1 MTGQRGSSTS
11 SDRLLAGWGRTA
23 PTAAT
28 VSQVSDA
35 DDVARVLLQAK
46 STGRQALARG
56 LGRSYG
62 DAAQCA
68 GGMVIDGTG
77 MHRVF
82 EVDADAGRV
91 RVGGGVSLDSLMRQ
105 FLPQGW
111 FVPVTPGTRQVTVGG
126 AIAADIH
133 GKNHHRDGS
142 FASHVSR
149 LSLVTPTGAHEL
161 DPRGTPDLFWA
172 TAGGMGLTGVVVDAT
187 ILMVPVETAWMM
199 VDTERASDLDD
210 CMDRM
215 EAGDD
220 GYRYSV
226 AWIDCLAR
234 GARTGRSVLTRGDHA
249 TLDDLPPPLRSS
261 ATRFEPSSTLD
272 IPVTSPVNVLNPLT
286 VKAFN
291 EMWYRK
297 APRRRMGHL
306 EPIASFFHP
315 LDGVGSWNRLYGKR
329 GFVQYQFVVPLGAGA
344 VLRGILEALSSA
356 HVASFLAVLKRFGPG
371 DAGPL
376 SFPQEG
382 WTLALDLPIGPKGLG
397 LLLDRLDDAVAEAG
411 GRVYL
416 AKDGRLRPEL
426 VEVMYPRLPEWRTI
440 QRGVDPDAV
449 LSSDLS
455 RRLGLIAPADA
466 GHPSHVRRDLQYL
479 P

>member
-1 MTGQRGSSTS
+1 
-11 SDRLLAGWGRTA
+11 
-23 PTAAT
+23 
-28 VSQVSDA
+28 
-35 DDVARVLLQAK
+35 
-46 STGRQALARG
+46 
-56 LGRSYG
+56 
-62 DAAQCA
+62 
-68 GGMVIDGTG
+68 
-77 MHRVF
+77 
-82 EVDADAGRV
+82 
-91 RVGGGVSLDSLMRQ
+91 
-105 FLPQGW
+105 
-111 FVPVTPGTRQVTVGG
+111 VTP
-126 AIAADIH
+126 
-133 GKNHHRDGS
+133 
-142 FASHVSR
+142 
-149 LSLVTPTGAHEL
+149 
-161 DPRGTPDLFWA
+161 
-172 TAGGMGLTGVVVDAT
+172 
-187 ILMVPVETAWMM
+187 
-199 VDTERASDLDD
+199 
-210 CMDRM
+210 
-215 EAGDD
+215 
-220 GYRYSV
+220 
-226 AWIDCLAR
+226 
-234 GARTGRSVLTRGDHA
+234 
-249 TLDDLPPPLRSS
+249 
-261 ATRFEPSSTLD
+261 
-272 IPVTSPVNVLNPLT
+272 PVNVLNPLT

-297 APRRRMGHL
+297 APRRRVGHP

-315 LDGVGSWNRLYGKR
+315 LDGVGSWNRLYGKQ

-344 VLRGILEALSSA
+344 ALRGILEALSSA

-382 WTLALDLPIGPKGLG
+382 WTLALDLPVGPKGLG

-466 GHPSHVRRDLQYL
+466 GGPPDVRRELQYL